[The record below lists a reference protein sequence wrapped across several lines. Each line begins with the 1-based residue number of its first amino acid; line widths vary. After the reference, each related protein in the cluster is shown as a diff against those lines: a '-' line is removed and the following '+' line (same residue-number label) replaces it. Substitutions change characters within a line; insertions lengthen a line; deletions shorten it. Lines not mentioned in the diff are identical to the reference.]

1 MNVFSIEKFAIPSQQ
16 FQQKTF
22 SSSSQDL
29 CFARDEKK
37 AAAISKT
44 LFLHLSLQLDQLE
57 EKT

>member
-37 AAAISKT
+37 AAEMSKT
-44 LFLHLSLQLDQLE
+44 LSLHLSLQLDQLE